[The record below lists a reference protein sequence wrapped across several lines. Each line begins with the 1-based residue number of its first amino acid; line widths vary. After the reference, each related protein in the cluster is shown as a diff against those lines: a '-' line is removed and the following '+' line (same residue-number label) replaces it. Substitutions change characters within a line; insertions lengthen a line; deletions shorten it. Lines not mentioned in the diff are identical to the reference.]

1 MKFQFI
7 SAFLLAQV
15 VTSAAFTPGTGNTRT
30 STSRSSSSALNAIP
44 TPEESAK
51 ALTAYMVRSHE
62 EKIKALKTLEE
73 KKNAEIASLRAQMG
87 DRNTSIVPAAGAAA
101 ATAGAPS
108 GDVQILSEKLV
119 KYQIFMAEYIIKA
132 QEEKA
137 KAVKEA
143 EVAVAKKYEDKLN
156 AFMLNPAA
164 AGTGT
169 GTSVAAEADE
179 PRLYKERNAKISAAA
194 KAGTSRWGD
203 REVERAGAKAPPSQ
217 LLKPI
222 PPINVA
228 TGGAVPEEVIA
239 ADHGLRA
246 DGGVGGLSLAERV
259 MNGAA
264 EADEPRLYKER
275 NAKIAA
281 AAKAGTSRWGD
292 REVERA
298 GAKAPPSM
306 LLKPIPPINAATVG
320 GAVPEEVIA
329 ADHGLRA
336 DGGVGGLSLAERVMN
351 GAAAPAATATSSNPN
366 FEKRNAKIAAAAKSG
381 KQSRWGSREVD
392 KAIEYSATAL
402 PASRAVNIA
411 VLAEVEAADH
421 GLRADGGVGGPS
433 LAERVNLGARLLQ
446 Q

>member
-164 AGTGT
+164 AAAGTGT

-228 TGGAVPEEVIA
+228 T
-239 ADHGLRA
+239 
-246 DGGVGGLSLAERV
+246 
-259 MNGAA
+259 
-264 EADEPRLYKER
+264 
-275 NAKIAA
+275 
-281 AAKAGTSRWGD
+281 
-292 REVERA
+292 
-298 GAKAPPSM
+298 
-306 LLKPIPPINAATVG
+306 G